1 MCVINLTQHKA
12 TAEQVAAGVVDLDG
26 EMREEL
32 VTCLTFNEMPNE
44 WDIRS
49 RVTGMLTLLECFD
62 RPEKV
67 MIGGAPWLMAPL
79 IQRLIEE
86 GYVPLFAFSVR
97 ESIEQTMPD
106 GSVRK
111 TAVFRHKGFVTAFL

>member
-1 MCVINLTQHKA
+1 MSIINLTQHKS
-12 TAEQVAAGVVDLDG
+12 TPEQQAAGVVDFDG
-26 EMREEL
+26 EMLDEL
-32 VTCLTFNEMPNE
+32 VECLTFDELPGE

-49 RVTGMLTLLECFD
+49 RVTGLITLLECFD
-62 RPEKV
+62 TQQV

-79 IQRLIEE
+79 TQRLIEE

-111 TAVFRHKGFVTAFL
+111 TAIFRHKGFVTAIL